1 MIFNKDV
8 LLLIQKLKIDK
19 SKDVRVPVE
28 DINLPLAE
36 VPLISSPLKKNVNSE
51 NNVDNGV
58 LKGKSLQEEK
68 NDNNNSTEILTSS
81 ENSKKLDDDIQSEE
95 KQDQEELKNV
105 ETSKKKLEIKIE
117 ENKED
122 HIDDEISPG
131 TAANI
136 RDILNKFNL
145 DDKSD
150 SLEKDEN
157 ENETS

>member
-1 MIFNKDV
+1 MLFNKDI

-28 DINLPLAE
+28 DLNSPLAE
-36 VPLISSPLKKNVNSE
+36 VPLISSPLKKNMNSE
-51 NNVDNGV
+51 NNLDNGV
-58 LKGKSLQEEK
+58 LKGKSPQEDS

-81 ENSKKLDDDIQSEE
+81 ENSEKLDDYIQSEQ
-95 KQDQEELKNV
+95 KQDQEELKSI
-105 ETSKKKLEIKIE
+105 ETPKKKLEIEIE

-145 DDKSD
+145 DEDKSD
-150 SLEKDEN
+150 NLEK